1 LAWSTA
7 DGRLRLE
14 LLSAVVAPISP
25 RTRESSD
32 EEIDRLRRQV
42 EALKNEIT
50 ELKDAREQAPHTA
63 ALKTAEQDSRDPAP
77 SAYWYS
83 SSAALRLGIESRP
96 ERGGVVPLPR
106 RSPTPRPAVE

>member
-63 ALKTAEQDSRDPAP
+63 ALKTAEQ
-77 SAYWYS
+77 
-83 SSAALRLGIESRP
+83 
-96 ERGGVVPLPR
+96 
-106 RSPTPRPAVE
+106 